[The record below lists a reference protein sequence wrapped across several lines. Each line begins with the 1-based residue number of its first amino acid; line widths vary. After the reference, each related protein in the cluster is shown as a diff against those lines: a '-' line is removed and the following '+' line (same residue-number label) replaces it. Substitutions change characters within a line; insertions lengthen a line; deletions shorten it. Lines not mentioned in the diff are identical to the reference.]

1 MRKSFI
7 LIFIWFSHVG
17 FCQEIGDSIEFSTYS
32 GKLYN
37 GFLERIEPDG
47 YFFKSSY
54 SRSIYLS
61 KEEIKKFQIFKSNQN
76 KSIKEKTKGLP
87 IETIESQT
95 TETKV
100 VKYSKSQ
107 LSLLTGID
115 NINIVLRDGRV
126 IEGTIKKIK
135 YTTGFE
141 GFGDAIISLA
151 SDNQNYTIKKTEIV
165 SIYKNVAVINTD
177 KKIIEKGAYFNEGYS
192 DSNEDN
198 VKTIS
203 GMPVSL
209 IIHGWSGFGR
219 SGGSNNLVLG
229 SLAELKINNIKIN
242 GEDIAIGLGIDYSYI
257 ERAERDM
264 SPNLNEWKRIHFRA
278 NIYGLAEDE
287 NIYFGIG
294 IGRGKGLI
302 EYYNWWNGNLVTRYE
317 EWKNFSFRVCLG
329 GKYEISENF
338 GLMGEV
344 GIGAAFLRGG
354 LYVKI

>member
-17 FCQEIGDSIEFSTYS
+17 FCQEIGDSIEFTTYS
-32 GKLYN
+32 GKHYN
-37 GFLERIEPDG
+37 GLLERIEPDG
-47 YFFKSSY
+47 YFFESSY

-76 KSIKEKTKGLP
+76 KSIKEKTEGLP
-87 IETIESQT
+87 IETYENQT

-126 IEGTIKKIK
+126 IEGTIKKIE

-141 GFGDAIISLA
+141 GFGDAIISFA
-151 SDNQNYTIKKTEIV
+151 SDKQNYTIKKTEIV
-165 SIYKNVAVINTD
+165 NIYKNVAVINPK

-192 DSNEDN
+192 KSNEDN
-198 VKTIS
+198 VK
-203 GMPVSL
+203 PVSF
-209 IIHGWSGFGR
+209 IFHGWAGFGR
-219 SGGSNNLVLG
+219 SGGSNNIVLG
-229 SLAELKINNIKIN
+229 SLGELKINNIKIN
-242 GEDIAIGLGIDYSYI
+242 GEDGGIGLGIDYSYI

-264 SPNLNEWKRIHFRA
+264 SPNLNEWRRIHLRA
-278 NIYGLAEDE
+278 NIYGVAGNE

-294 IGRGKGLI
+294 IGSGKGLI
-302 EYYNWWNGNLVTRYE
+302 EVFNWWNGNQVPRYE

-329 GKYEISENF
+329 GKYKISENF

-344 GIGAAFLRGG
+344 GIGAAVLRGG